1 MPLMGLA
8 LGLLGVGWN
17 LGLVGGSAL
26 LPDAIVPERRAQT
39 QGAADLV
46 MGVAAISG
54 TSLRDRSSTL
64 WRLRHPGRRRGRHRA
79 PLSQRR
85 RGHSPRRNDAVEGS
99 GRLFQSS
106 STLGSNQFRQSF
118 GRSSRAAFAKAARSG
133 RIRDLARLPQLQA
146 RAEDRIEP
154 LRAG

>member
-1 MPLMGLA
+1 MGLA

-54 TSLRDRSSTL
+54 TSLRGRSST
-64 WRLRHPGRRRGRHRA
+64 PA
-79 PLSQRR
+79 PSA
-85 RGHSPRRNDAVEGS
+85 SWAP
-99 GRLFQSS
+99 
-106 STLGSNQFRQSF
+106 
-118 GRSSRAAFAKAARSG
+118 ARPPS
-133 RIRDLARLPQLQA
+133 APS
-146 RAEDRIEP
+146 
-154 LRAG
+154 